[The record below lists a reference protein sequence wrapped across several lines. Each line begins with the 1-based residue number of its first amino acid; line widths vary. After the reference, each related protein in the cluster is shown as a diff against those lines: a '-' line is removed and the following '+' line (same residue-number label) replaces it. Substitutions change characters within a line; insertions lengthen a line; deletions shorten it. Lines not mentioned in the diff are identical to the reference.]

1 MNSLGARTEG
11 IETHQL
17 GELHTVPTAFH
28 PLNFGSG
35 TAWIGHRAGGAI
47 SYAWNIQF
55 FVFGKSADRLRNAG
69 VPAGEYHNNILSS
82 MFSQFL
88 TRREEMHNNG
98 GHEVYKQ
105 CKRDINTSD
114 NRDTTVLTRHTT
126 GEQRHT
132 NTEAQKAHTCVPDTD
147 GLGHWL
153 ERLTR

>member
-1 MNSLGARTEG
+1 MSQ
-11 IETHQL
+11 IVQH
-17 GELHTVPTAFH
+17 
-28 PLNFGSG
+28 FGSG
-35 TAWIGHRAGGAI
+35 TFASCIVVSRVCPLEL
-47 SYAWNIQF
+47 
-55 FVFGKSADRLRNAG
+55 VFSR
-69 VPAGEYHNNILSS
+69 
-82 MFSQFL
+82 FSQERFHL
-88 TRREEMHNNG
+88 TRPHKLDGKRHELDGKRVHTRREEMHNNR
-98 GHEVYKQ
+98 GHEAYKQ

>member
-1 MNSLGARTEG
+1 MQPNSSKKHKDNWPKLAVLVKLSHQAGGNSLGARTEG

-17 GELHTVPTAFH
+17 GKLHQA
-28 PLNFGSG
+28 
-35 TAWIGHRAGGAI
+35 AI
-47 SYAWNIQF
+47 LALKRMT
-55 FVFGKSADRLRNAG
+55 GLRNAG
-69 VPAGEYHNNILSS
+69 VPAREYHNNILSS
-82 MFSQFL
+82 MFSQL
-88 TRREEMHNNG
+88 PTRREEMHNNG
-98 GHEVYKQ
+98 RHEAYKQ

>member
-17 GELHTVPTAFH
+17 GKPHTVPTTFH

-47 SYAWNIQF
+47 SYACNIQF
-55 FVFGKSADRLRNAG
+55 FFVFGRSADRLRNAG

-82 MFSQFL
+82 MFSQFP

-105 CKRDINTSD
+105 CRRDINTSD
-114 NRDTTVLTRHTT
+114 NRDTTVR
-126 GEQRHT
+126 Q
-132 NTEAQKAHTCVPDTD
+132 AHQHGGTKGTH
-147 GLGHWL
+147 L
-153 ERLTR
+153 RA